1 MMDGA
6 GDTVTKSKDIGA
18 KDRREQPPPRH
29 HIPNQSL
36 FKVWVSWCSFN
47 IPKMKK

>member
-18 KDRREQPPPRH
+18 KDRREQPPPPSH
-29 HIPNQSL
+29 SQPISFQGVGFLVL
-36 FKVWVSWCSFN
+36 F
-47 IPKMKK
+47 